1 MKKILWLACVSYL
14 VIGIAHLIG
23 GAILEQLVTHYNQ
36 SYTAGGQWIMN
47 QFLGFLVGVLFAPLV
62 QKKIG
67 QRGAIIAAFTLL
79 TIAEVSYSLFLPW
92 HVMLMI
98 APLAGIGFG
107 AIEAILGSIII
118 DLFKENRAS
127 AMSKIEVFFGL
138 GALGIPLL
146 AAILIR
152 NGAWQLAFPIL
163 AIMSLLTLCVWIFIS
178 FSRTIDDQLKKP
190 TMADELITIKYTTKT
205 RPILI
210 VGMIFF
216 FLYVGIEMSI
226 SNYLPSIILQ
236 KTTIE
241 ESQAAALLGLFW
253 VFMVLGRMLCGHLAD
268 KYGYMTYLIVS
279 MLVSV
284 IACFGLTFIDN
295 KVMLLAMIA
304 LAGAGFSGIF
314 GIALVYVNSV
324 IEGLTTRTTSLLI
337 ACGGIGG
344 ALLPKATGLLMDNTT
359 ADISLLAFA
368 LSVAIMFGVLLLLA
382 LLGQRKIVQVEI
394 K

>member
-1 MKKILWLACVSYL
+1 MKKILWLACVSYF

-23 GAILEQLVTHYNQ
+23 GAVLEQLVTHYDK

-67 QRGAIIAAFTLL
+67 QRGAIVAAFTLL

-92 HVMLMI
+92 NLMLII
-98 APLAGIGFG
+98 APIAGLGFG

-127 AMSKIEVFFGL
+127 AMSKLEVFFGL

-152 NGAWQLAFPIL
+152 NDIWQLAFPIL
-163 AIMSLLTLCVWIFIS
+163 AVMSLVTLLVWIFIS
-178 FSRTIDDQLKKP
+178 FGKTIDTEIKKP
-190 TMADELITIKYTTKT
+190 TKGMESITLKYTSKT

-210 VGMIFF
+210 IGMIFF

-226 SNYLPSIILQ
+226 SNYLPAIILQ
-236 KTTIE
+236 KTTFL
-241 ESQAAALLGLFW
+241 ESHAAALLGLFW
-253 VFMVLGRMLCGHLAD
+253 IFMVLGRMVCGHLAD
-268 KYGYMTYLIVS
+268 KYGYMSYLLVS
-279 MLVSV
+279 MLLSV
-284 IACFGLTFIDN
+284 IACFGLAIFEN
-295 KVMLLAMIA
+295 KVLLLVMIS
-304 LAGAGFSGIF
+304 LAGVGFSGIF

-344 ALLPKATGLLMDNTT
+344 ALLPKATGLLMDNTS
-359 ADISLLAFA
+359 ANSSLLTIA
-368 LSVAIMFGVLLLLA
+368 LSVALMFIVLVILA
-382 LLGQRKIVQVEI
+382 LIGQRKKNKIHT
-394 K
+394 